1 MRKVNELYEKLIDGE
16 YFTSEELSLITCI
29 NGYSIDTLNDCIYA
43 RYGYRDYSQMKGGE
57 QQKNEKSF

>member
-16 YFTSEELSLITCI
+16 YFTSEELDLITSI

-43 RYGYRDYSQMKGGE
+43 RYGFRDYDQMKGGE
-57 QQKNEKSF
+57 